1 MATQWLRIGSEPS
14 FTDSCTGTDS
24 TTLHVSPAASMRA
37 LRSSMSAVGQTS
49 PAGTWRAV
57 TTPVQPAIFN
67 VDSGTGSSGPIQ
79 RMVCSMIPFVALSS
93 DLGAHT

>member
-1 MATQWLRIGSEPS
+1 M
-14 FTDSCTGTDS
+14 
-24 TTLHVSPAASMRA
+24 
-37 LRSSMSAVGQTS
+37 
-49 PAGTWRAV
+49 
-57 TTPVQPAIFN
+57 TTPVQPAIFR